1 MAPRR
6 AVRRRSRRGRGGV
19 ETWPWLARIAAF
31 SAAAVRCLRG
41 RAVRVQLVREEGRDV
56 SSQYGRGGGQRSC
69 VSNFTFHS
77 GQTIRCRSLGSDC
90 RGTRP
95 GPPKGTAPLLWVE

>member
-1 MAPRR
+1 M
-6 AVRRRSRRGRGGV
+6 
-19 ETWPWLARIAAF
+19 
-31 SAAAVRCLRG
+31 
-41 RAVRVQLVREEGRDV
+41 